1 MWRYDTLLLGDRCV
15 MWRYDTLLLGDEH
28 GVGLWAS
35 DHGWHLLGHSVLGSG
50 LSGQRP
56 EGVPGELRPA
66 SAWT

>member
-1 MWRYDTLLLGDRCV
+1 